1 MTQMATENSNVLSN
15 GAKLVGE
22 ALLPGASLLM
32 DGKFL
37 NGAAH
42 TVIGLGAKALLGPAA
57 LLVVCANSFAKSVTD
72 KSLYGHA
79 SDAWAS
85 RTFLKGKSKDVITVE
100 ATPAAA

>member
-1 MTQMATENSNVLSN
+1 MTQTVTESSNVLSN

-57 LLVVCANSFAKSVTD
+57 LMVVCADSFAKSVTD

-85 RTFLKGKSKDVITVE
+85 RTFLKGKSKDVTTVE
-100 ATPAAA
+100 ATPVEA